1 MRKGI
6 ILSSAMLLL
15 AAVIPLAA
23 QAQDAGVT
31 AAPAPKP
38 KAKHV
43 YTDADLRPL
52 DEKCADPSVPAEDKT
67 SCPKAPAADKDKD
80 KAATPAKAK
89 KEVPIY
95 DEYGSKL
102 PVEPDVTKMG
112 SDGLKE
118 RIRGMQVQMDRS
130 HESIDMWTKRQ
141 AAAKTDEEKASLQK
155 LIDTSK
161 EQLRIYTERKKD
173 AEAQL
178 ATIKE

>member
-1 MRKGI
+1 MRKGM
-6 ILSSAMLLL
+6 ILSSVVLLL
-15 AAVIPLAA
+15 TAVIPLAA
-23 QAQDAGVT
+23 QTQDTGAT
-31 AAPAPKP
+31 TAPAPKP

-43 YTDADLRPL
+43 YDLRPL

-67 SCPKAPAADKDKD
+67 SCPKPPPDKTKGTSAAP
-80 KAATPAKAK
+80 TKAK

-112 SDGLKE
+112 SDGLKD

-130 HESIDMWTKRQ
+130 KESIDTWTKRQ
-141 AAAKTDEEKASLQK
+141 SEAKTDEEKASLQK

-161 EQLRIYTERKKD
+161 EQLRLNTERKKE